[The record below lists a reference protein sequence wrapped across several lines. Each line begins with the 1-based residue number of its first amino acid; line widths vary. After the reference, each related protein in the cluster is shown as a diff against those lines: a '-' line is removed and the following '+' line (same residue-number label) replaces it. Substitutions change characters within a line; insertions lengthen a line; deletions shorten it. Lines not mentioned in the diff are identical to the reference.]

1 MMDEKIKKIAKLWK
15 RGIYTTMEAWQG
27 IVDVYECAGFTCTL
41 GTAEYIL
48 EYFVTLV

>member
-15 RGIYTTMEAWQG
+15 RGIYTTMEAWQA
-27 IVDVYECAGFTCTL
+27 IVDVYLMSGFTCTL